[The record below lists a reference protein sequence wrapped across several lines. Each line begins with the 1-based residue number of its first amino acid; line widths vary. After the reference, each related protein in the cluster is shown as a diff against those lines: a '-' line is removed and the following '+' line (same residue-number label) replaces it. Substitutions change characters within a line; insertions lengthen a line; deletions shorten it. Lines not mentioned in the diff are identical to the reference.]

1 MIKFI
6 KCPSVN
12 YCDRYD
18 SIGCEKCVTY
28 KAYLIGIDIGMG
40 EIPYAHEKD
49 SRLNEEQVLENW
61 ENGYFSNKEEY
72 KDGDD

>member
-12 YCDRYD
+12 YCARYD

-28 KAYLIGIDIGMG
+28 KAYLIGVDVGMG
-40 EIPYAHEKD
+40 EMPHTHEKD
-49 SRLNEEQVLENW
+49 SRLT
-61 ENGYFSNKEEY
+61 
-72 KDGDD
+72 